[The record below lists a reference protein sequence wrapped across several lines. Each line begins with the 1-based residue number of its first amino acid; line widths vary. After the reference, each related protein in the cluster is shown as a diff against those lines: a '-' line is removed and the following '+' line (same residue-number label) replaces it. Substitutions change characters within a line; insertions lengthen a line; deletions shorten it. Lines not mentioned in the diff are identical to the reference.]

1 MFYFLLILAIGLPL
15 IAPNRYKYV
24 ALIGSMLLLFVPW
37 GLQYEMVQDWNV
49 NLERWTMVNVENR
62 LEYESGRMIEPLYAF
77 LMSLFFPKLGF
88 FTWLIT
94 CAIIE
99 LFVIFYYTRKF
110 AVPSMYW
117 VVLFVLM
124 LTPNYGLLYINSNRQ
139 MLSVVLTMLANLI
152 FIRNMDRSFRDNFIT
167 TLFYVGLSILI
178 IYGAT
183 QIHTGA
189 NVAYLLPLIYLFVKF
204 RNKHNKWL
212 AFGLLNVLF
221 LVRFFMNPEGII
233 QSSLLMA
240 DDFDLE
246 TFDAYLE
253 EFSSS
258 SDRSFSMV
266 GQPLYWIIMNL
277 SLWFYEELD
286 KPHKFFAICGI
297 IGIIGDGFVINTLA
311 RTLCYF
317 NIYMILLVPR
327 LVECCEEHKTMN
339 NLLFMRTFFCILIV
353 YDIFLFYKC
362 QTESLY
368 YSKWTEFQT
377 IFSAPHWI

>member
-1 MFYFLLILAIGLPL
+1 MFYLLLILAIGLPL
-15 IAPNRYKYV
+15 IAPERYKYV

-77 LMSLFFPKLGF
+77 LMTLFFPKLGF

-152 FIRNMDRSFRDNFIT
+152 FIRNMDCQIKGNMISAVFSVILPIT
-167 TLFYVGLSILI
+167 F

-189 NVAYLLPLIYLFVKF
+189 TAAYLLPLIYLYVKY
-204 RNKHNKWL
+204 RENNTTWL
-212 AFGLLNVLF
+212 AFGVCNALF
-221 LVRFFMNPEGII
+221 FARYFINPESII
-233 QSSLLMA
+233 ASTLLMA
-240 DDFDLE
+240 DDFELE
-246 TFDAYLE
+246 TFGAYLE
-253 EFSSS
+253 EFTS
-258 SDRSFSMV
+258 SDRTFSVV

-277 SLWFYEELD
+277 SLWFYKELD
-286 KPHKFFAICGI
+286 RPHKFFAVCGI
-297 IGIIGDGFVINTLA
+297 IGIIGDGIVINTLA

-317 NIYMILLVPR
+317 NIYMIFLIPR
-327 LVECCEEHKTMN
+327 LVECCEEHKSIN
-339 NLLFMRTFFCILIV
+339 NVLFIRALFVILLL
-353 YDIFLFYKC
+353 YDIFLFYQS
-362 QTESLY
+362 QTAGLY
-368 YSKWTEFQT
+368 YSRWMNFQT